1 MKEILPKFSK
11 HHRLGMK
18 LKSQLTSFIK
28 YYFSVHY
35 VKLQPLSTPHNSSVS
50 PPGWPLYPL
59 RYKSKAPSIFWLS
72 FAGVK
77 SQVSAQAHHVPLYCN
92 ASCTFSVA
100 ADIAGTGFCWSCG
113 NFNKQLFL
121 VSPAYEIHD
130 TWIRGRWGWP
140 PLGGTK
146 TLPSPLAL
154 SWCHW
159 TQFVCFDFLFP

>member
-113 NFNKQLFL
+113 NFNKTALFSFTCL
-121 VSPAYEIHD
+121 
-130 TWIRGRWGWP
+130 
-140 PLGGTK
+140 
-146 TLPSPLAL
+146 
-154 SWCHW
+154 
-159 TQFVCFDFLFP
+159 